1 MIACRCSYIE
11 AGRPV
16 GLPAFVLAL
25 LTIGVRM
32 VGRRRAPGAIFLIFM
47 KLTVDGLSEPLIM
60 RPTSSDIGT
69 KNSLNIN
76 ELIDQE
82 GCGGASIARSAA
94 VKKAVDSRL

>member
-1 MIACRCSYIE
+1 
-11 AGRPV
+11 
-16 GLPAFVLAL
+16 
-25 LTIGVRM
+25 
-32 VGRRRAPGAIFLIFM
+32 M
-47 KLTVDGLSEPLIM
+47 KLTVDGVSDPLIM

-82 GCGGASIARSAA
+82 GCGGASVVRSAA

>member
-1 MIACRCSYIE
+1 LLYITE
-11 AGRPV
+11 
-16 GLPAFVLAL
+16 
-25 LTIGVRM
+25 I
-32 VGRRRAPGAIFLIFM
+32 
-47 KLTVDGLSEPLIM
+47 KVDGVSDPLIM

-82 GCGGASIARSAA
+82 GCGGASITRSEA